1 MEIEPPINEEKKIF
15 ELVKKDEIENKNERT
30 SNEKDN
36 AKTIFKLLYFWS
48 IFILSTSFFA
58 DLIIYFCFYQE
69 KNNQLSYNSIT
80 FFLRIITDALFIS
93 PLLLYIRY
101 AMNSTAKNYLI
112 GIFII
117 LPQFILSLISIMQIF
132 KQEFKTKEDLEIID
146 NKSNFLVM
154 FSSNNTNNTTIDT
167 QLSKERVTVLK
178 ISPVINLIIY
188 LLSVVLTFLKIVK
201 KF

>member
-1 MEIEPPINEEKKIF
+1 MDIEKTSKNDRKALEMIHKGGNNENNAPSK
-15 ELVKKDEIENKNERT
+15 ENVNK
-30 SNEKDN
+30 S
-36 AKTIFKLLYFWS
+36 TIFDFLYFWS
-48 IFILSTSFFA
+48 IFLLSLSFFS
-58 DLIIYFCFYQE
+58 DLCIYFCFYQE

-80 FFLRIITDALFIS
+80 FFLRIITDAIFIS

-146 NKSNFLVM
+146 NKLNFLVM
-154 FSSNNTNNTTIDT
+154 SSSNNTNNTTIDT